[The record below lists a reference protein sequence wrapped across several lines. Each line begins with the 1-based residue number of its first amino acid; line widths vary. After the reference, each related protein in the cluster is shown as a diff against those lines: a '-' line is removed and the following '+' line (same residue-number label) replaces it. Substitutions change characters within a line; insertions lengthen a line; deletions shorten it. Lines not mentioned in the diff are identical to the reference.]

1 MKNKSYRLLF
11 IFHSLLITSAGLVRI
26 ITRMRW
32 NTVSVIIRV
41 ITNSVTGAISR
52 NDLALPRS
60 VNMAI
65 AARLFFCRY
74 RQELLCLCAEI
85 RELADRHGPDDCHSI
100 CTDAR
105 PSGKDRAKLVQ
116 CREDAR
122 GIPFRENL
130 EHSSRCSTAQ
140 ERQTKGI
147 SAVETAQGRE
157 GRTG

>member
-26 ITRMRW
+26 ITQMRR
-32 NTVSVIIRV
+32 NTVSVIIRAM
-41 ITNSVTGAISR
+41 TSTVTGC
-52 NDLALPRS
+52 
-60 VNMAI
+60 
-65 AARLFFCRY
+65 FFCRY